1 MVPKLLAYYG
11 VYGANTA
18 RRGARSVT
26 KVSGVGRSNDR
37 TSAALHDR
45 ISCARTELPTETHPL
60 PETNPPE
67 NDVP

>member
-26 KVSGVGRSNDR
+26 KVSGVAANNNRASTVLQDRLSVPRSDVPPEAH
-37 TSAALHDR
+37 S
-45 ISCARTELPTETHPL
+45 L
-60 PETNPPE
+60 PETKPPE
-67 NDVP
+67 DDKP